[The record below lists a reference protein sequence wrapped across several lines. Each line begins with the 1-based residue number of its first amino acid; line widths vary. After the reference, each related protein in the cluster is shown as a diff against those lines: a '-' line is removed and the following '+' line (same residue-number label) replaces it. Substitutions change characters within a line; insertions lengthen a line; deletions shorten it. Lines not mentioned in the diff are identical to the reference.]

1 MVMDTDE
8 GDDLAEDR
16 PDERPVP
23 VMPVA
28 RSAAGDLETFDP
40 AELPVATIPTAAPSR
55 PVRALAFASIV
66 IAGLC
71 GGLIGYAFTD
81 LQCTDGCSTLA
92 GGGALLGAIIF
103 AGGVA
108 IVAVLVLRAMDEWE
122 SGGEVRPRPQNPREP
137 GR

>member
-8 GDDLAEDR
+8 GDELTEGQS
-16 PDERPVP
+16 DERPQAS
-23 VMPVA
+23 MPPA
-28 RSAAGDLETFDP
+28 RSSVGDIEPFDP
-40 AELPVATIPTAAPSR
+40 ADLPVASIPTAAPSR

-103 AGGVA
+103 AAGVA
-108 IVAVLVLRAMDEWE
+108 IVAVLVLRAMDEWQ
-122 SGGEVRPRPQNPREP
+122 SSDEVRPRPQNTGEP

>member
-1 MVMDTDE
+1 
-8 GDDLAEDR
+8 
-16 PDERPVP
+16 
-23 VMPVA
+23 MPLA
-28 RSAAGDLETFDP
+28 RSAAGDLEPFDP
-40 AELPVATIPTAAPSR
+40 ADLPVASIPTAVPSR

-81 LQCTDGCSTLA
+81 LQCTEGCSTLA

-103 AGGVA
+103 AAGVA
-108 IVAVLVLRAMDEWE
+108 IVAVLVLRAMDEWQ
-122 SGGEVRPRPQNPREP
+122 SSDEVRPRPQNTGER